1 VTTVAPTFLLT
12 VWVGRRVGYLP
23 ACEGTGGRLDSPVL
37 IADGAHACADAYVSL
52 AVIATDGVVVI
63 GLPIADPLIGLAI
76 ILVILRITWQSS
88 RTVRE
93 DGHTHN

>member
-1 VTTVAPTFLLT
+1 VPHVDD
-12 VWVGRRVGYLP
+12 R
-23 ACEGTGGRLDSPVL
+23 TGGRLDSPVL
-37 IADGAHACADAYVSL
+37 IADGAHACADAYVSI
-52 AVIATDGVVVI
+52 AVIATAGVVVI

-76 ILVILRITWQSS
+76 IRITWQSW